1 MKGRTGIISKEDAHA
16 HLEPYFGLIRQ
27 PIDLAWADWKSHY
40 SATKHVLTPTAQA
53 NVVWSH
59 MWDHVRGT
67 FSNVP
72 HTTVIEEGGIHA
84 VAIDCGTVTFLL
96 RYKKLDIDRM
106 SKNVRTHQSR
116 AFRAQMEIEGLP
128 KSVHIEAG
136 YILNAT
142 GTSFESVELV
152 CPKPNGINWCM
163 ALPETGAL
171 TSPLPLFTGTSVET
185 TRSTVSVKSR
195 RDDAEQKEAQ

>member
-1 MKGRTGIISKEDAHA
+1 MTGRTRIISKEDAHS
-16 HLEPYFGLIRQ
+16 HLERYFELIRQ

-59 MWDHVRGT
+59 MWGHVRET

-72 HTTVIEEGGIHA
+72 HTTVIEENGIHA

-106 SKNVRTHQSR
+106 SKNVPTLQSR
-116 AFRAQMEIEGLP
+116 AFRGQMEITGVP
-128 KSVHIEAG
+128 SSVHIEAG
-136 YILNAT
+136 YILNST

-152 CPKPNGINWCM
+152 CPKPNGINWCI
-163 ALPETGAL
+163 ALPEAGVL
-171 TSPLPLFTGTSVET
+171 TTPLPLFTAAAVEK
-185 TRSTVSVKSR
+185 TRSTVSVRPRSN
-195 RDDAEQKEAQ
+195 AEKKEAQ